1 MCAGSVRTLPRT
13 WLSWHGRSMTW
24 QVKSTRSVPPAPHR
38 APPSAQPRPRQAPP
52 STPGRRYCLSLNFLH
67 SFKEIYLVAKVLVL
81 NKFFIISPCL
91 QLVERV
97 FDESLNFR
105 KIPPVVHTKPT
116 EVNGRPVEL
125 RPRAPDSL
133 DPQAALRRRTWNRDE
148 VRPV

>member
-1 MCAGSVRTLPRT
+1 MCAGSVRTSPRT

-24 QVKSTRSVPPAPHR
+24 QAKSTRSVPPAPHP
-38 APPSAQPRPRQAPP
+38 APPSARPPPHRAPP
-52 STPGRRYCLSLNFLH
+52 STPGRRYNSLQIQEFY
-67 SFKEIYLVAKVLVL
+67 SFAKVLVL
-81 NKFFIISPCL
+81 NKFVVISPCL

-105 KIPPVVHTKPT
+105 KIPPVVPTKAS
-116 EVNGRPVEL
+116 EINGKPVEL